1 MRSITKGPEPRDLI
15 QWKSDNAQTPQNL
28 KYGAGGF
35 PAEAVRAALLSEQYH
50 LCACT
55 MKGLPSV
62 AACAALGLDLRN
74 SCHIEHILPQC
85 RGVAGE
91 DIDYHN
97 MVACHPPSNSKIACG
112 YGAKF
117 KDQFDPG
124 SKGNADLQGGIFV
137 SPLSPNV
144 EKHFEFD
151 EQGEVAGLTA
161 NGTFTIAVLKLNHAE
176 LKNDRAAI
184 IKGLLRPRGKPLSA
198 ASARRLAMQVMRP
211 DGQGGLTPFCVAVAS
226 VALSFATREERRAKR
241 LRRKADGR

>member
-50 LCACT
+50 LCAYT
-55 MKGLPSV
+55 MKGLPSA

-74 SCHIEHILPQC
+74 SCHIEHIFPQC
-85 RGVAGE
+85 REVAGE

-97 MVACHPPSNSKIACG
+97 MVACHPPSNSRIACG

-117 KDQFDPG
+117 KDKFDPE
-124 SKGNADLQGGIFV
+124 SRGNTDPHAGIFV
-137 SPLSPNV
+137 SPLSANV
-144 EKHFEFD
+144 ERHFEFD
-151 EQGEVAGLTA
+151 EQGEVSGLTA
-161 NGTFTIAVLKLNHAE
+161 SGTCTIAVLKLNHPE

-184 IKGLLRPRGKPLSA
+184 IKGFLRPRDRPLSA
-198 ASARRLAMQVMRP
+198 AAARRLAVQVMQP
-211 DGQGGLTPFCVAVAS
+211 DGQGCLTPFCVAVAS
-226 VALSFATREERRAKR
+226 VALAFAARAERRAKR
-241 LRRKADGR
+241 LRRKTDGG